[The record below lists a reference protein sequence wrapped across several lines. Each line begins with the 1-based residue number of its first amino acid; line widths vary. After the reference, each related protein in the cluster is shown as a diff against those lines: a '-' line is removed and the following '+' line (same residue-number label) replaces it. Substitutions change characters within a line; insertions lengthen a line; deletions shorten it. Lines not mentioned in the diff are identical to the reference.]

1 MTRDELYEQAKAMGL
16 NPHHKAGEEKLQ
28 AMIDEAKSA
37 PAVKPVPAGYVRLRV
52 RHRGA
57 DKINTGVRIEDPLH
71 PYDETHPEG
80 AIIDLPKALA
90 DIYIAKDWVDPV

>member
-1 MTRDELYEQAKAMGL
+1 MTRDELYEKAKAMGL

-28 AMIDEAKSA
+28 ALIAEAEVA
-37 PAVKPVPAGYVRLRV
+37 PVADIVPAGYVRVRV

-57 DKINTGVRIEDPLH
+57 DKICTGNRIEDPLH

-80 AIIDLPKALA
+80 AIVDLPKALA
-90 DIYIAKDWVDPV
+90 DIYLAKDWVDPA